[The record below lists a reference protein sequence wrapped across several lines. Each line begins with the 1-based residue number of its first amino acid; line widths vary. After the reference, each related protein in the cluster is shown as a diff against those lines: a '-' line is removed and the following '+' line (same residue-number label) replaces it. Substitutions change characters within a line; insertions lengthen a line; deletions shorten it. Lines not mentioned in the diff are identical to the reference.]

1 MNFDESI
8 AVELGVE
15 CAILLSNIQ
24 FWVKKNR
31 ANGEL
36 MHNHDGKFWTYN
48 SAGSFAKLFPYW
60 KERTIYSYLEKLEK
74 AGYVLSGNFN
84 KFKYD
89 RTKWYTTDGCK
100 NNIYPLME
108 VEVPKNETPSTEI
121 CGPIPDITTN
131 INTDINSNILAVA
144 TPPAVKPKSSSK
156 VKVKKEVILVNSN
169 SDVSSLLNYFY
180 HILLPG
186 VAPIFSP
193 TNRQR
198 LDGLITA
205 HGLKDVRETIDKSK
219 TLLGVQYAPQISN
232 ISVFATKYLTIKN
245 YQSKT
250 GYQPVRHF

>member
-24 FWVKKNR
+24 FWVKKNK
-31 ANGEL
+31 ANGEAC
-36 MHNHDGKFWTYN
+36 HNHEGKFWTYN

-131 INTDINSNILAVA
+131 INTDINSNILAS
-144 TPPAVKPKSSSK
+144 TPSSAIKSKSSKK
-156 VKVKKEVILVNSN
+156 VKAEVVLVNKEGVQSM
-169 SDVSSLLNYFY
+169 LLYFY
-180 HILLPG
+180 ATLLPG
-186 VAPIFSP
+186 APNIFSP
-193 TNRQR
+193 TNRKA